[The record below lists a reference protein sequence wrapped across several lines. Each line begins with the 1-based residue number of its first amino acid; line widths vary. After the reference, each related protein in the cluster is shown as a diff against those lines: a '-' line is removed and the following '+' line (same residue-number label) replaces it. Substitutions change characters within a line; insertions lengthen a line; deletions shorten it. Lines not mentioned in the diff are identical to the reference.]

1 MKKKLNMITT
11 KKIYCLIPI
20 YNDWESCFTL
30 INHIEKVQIDNVNT
44 FLFSIIIVND
54 GSSDE
59 YLQGIENSS
68 LQISILN
75 LKVNIGHQRA
85 IAVGL
90 QYIYNEVNDH
100 DYVVVMDGDGEDK
113 PEDIIRLIEKG
124 ENEKASKI
132 IFAQRKKRQESLLFK
147 MGYFL
152 YKYLFYLLTGQKIS
166 FGNFSLIP
174 KKLLI
179 KVVHQNNIWNH
190 YSGGIIQSKIPF
202 DKILL
207 DRGTRNKGISKMN
220 FNSLIIHGL
229 SSIAVY
235 FDFLSLRILKFS
247 LYGISIC
254 FVSVMYILFQKIF
267 TESAIPGWASSLI
280 LIISGIILQLF
291 SVTLIVLLLQLSSRK
306 NINAPNPK
314 IYLDF
319 IESKEELKNK
329 IKN

>member
-1 MKKKLNMITT
+1 MANLIR
-11 KKIYCLIPI
+11 IYCVTPV
-20 YNDWESCFTL
+20 YNDWESFAIL
-30 INHIEKVQIDNVNT
+30 VNNIQKT
-44 FLFSIIIVND
+44 QEQQNNYIFKIVAVND
-54 GSSDE
+54 GSNDE
-59 YLQGIENSS
+59 
-68 LQISILN
+68 QIKNNNNLPITILN

-90 QYIYNEVNDH
+90 QYIYNEIS
-100 DYVVVMDGDGEDK
+100 DYDFVIVMDSDGEDN
-113 PEDIIRLIEKG
+113 PEDILLLIDKA
-124 ENEKASKI
+124 ENLKSTKI

-147 MGYFL
+147 MGYFF
-152 YKYLFYLLTGQKIS
+152 YKSLFQFLTGQKIN
-166 FGNFSLIP
+166 FGNFSIVP
-174 KKLLI
+174 QKLLG

-207 DRGTRNKGISKMN
+207 DRGKRYKGVSKMN

-235 FDFLSLRILKFS
+235 FDFLSLRILRYS

-254 FVSVMYILFQKIF
+254 FISVIYILYQKIF
-267 TESAIPGWASSLI
+267 TDYAIPGWASSLI

-306 NINAPNPK
+306 NIAAPDSK
-314 IYLDF
+314 IYLEF
-319 IESKEELKNK
+319 IESIE
-329 IKN
+329 